1 MNMNIL
7 ANYLRGYH
15 EVSHEMI
22 IYWLWENLGPRGLT
36 LPLARWVWPP
46 CPALLRL
53 WPAAT

>member
-1 MNMNIL
+1 MNIL
-7 ANYLRGYH
+7 ANYLRGYYH

-46 CPALLRL
+46 CPALRRL